1 VRVALAEDSAFFR
14 QALAALLRELG
25 VDVVHQA
32 GDAEEAIEQL
42 GGDVP
47 DVVVLDIR
55 LPPSQTDEGLRAAQR
70 IRERHPRLGILLLSA
85 YDETVYA
92 ERLLETVKGGVGY
105 LVKDRVDN
113 AEVLLESLR
122 RVAAGD
128 TVIDQRIVERLM
140 GRDRPELGELTE
152 QQRKVLG
159 YMAEGLSNKG
169 IAQQLHLQTKT
180 VEKYC
185 GDIFSRLGLHDSS
198 ENNRRVLA
206 ILKWLRQDR

>member
-1 VRVALAEDSAFFR
+1 MRVALAEDSAFFR

-32 GDAEEAIEQL
+32 GDADEAIEQL
-42 GGDVP
+42 GRDVP

-92 ERLLETVKGGVGY
+92 ERLLESVKGGVGY

-169 IAQQLHLQTKT
+169 IAQQLHLQTET

-185 GDIFSRLGLHDSS
+185 GEIFSMLGLHDSS